1 MQVGPQAVRVLAGG
15 TGSGVPAETAEAA
28 LLWIDDPVGL
38 LGESPVAVADLWRA
52 VMVGAAGSRCEEIVV
67 VHPRNWPT
75 RRIDRVLAAANTVAD
90 RVSAVRL
97 GEWTSTGRRDAVGE
111 DRPPPRRRR
120 VLPLTA
126 AALAIVAAGATACW
140 TVLDAPMPGD
150 SAPPAP
156 SDEAAPIALRE
167 GRIAVQVP
175 REWTV
180 QRITGGPGSRRVQ
193 VSSPADPGVALHIT
207 QAYAPE
213 TTLAETAA
221 ALGRAIADQ
230 PAGIFLDFRP
240 EDAVAGRPAVTSREV
255 RPGREVRWAVLAAG
269 SGRISI
275 GCQSPPDRAE
285 AVAAACA
292 EALRSARHQ

>member
-38 LGESPVAVADLWRA
+38 LGESPVGVADLWRA

-67 VHPRNWPT
+67 VHPRDWPT

-90 RVSAVRL
+90 RVSAVRG
-97 GEWTSTGRRDAVGE
+97 GEWTSTSRCDAVGE
-111 DRPPPRRRR
+111 DHPPPRRRR

-126 AALAIVAAGATACW
+126 ATLSIAGAAACW
-140 TVLDAPMPGD
+140 TVLDDPMPGD

-156 SDEAAPIALRE
+156 SDEAAPIALLE

-175 REWTV
+175 PEWTV
-180 QRITGGPGSRRVQ
+180 QRITGGPGSRRLQ

-207 QAYAPE
+207 QADAPE

-221 ALGRAIADQ
+221 ALGRAIAAQ
-230 PAGIFLDFRP
+230 PAGIFLDFRS
-240 EDAVAGRPAVTSREV
+240 EDAVAGRPAVTYREV

-275 GCQSPPDRAE
+275 GCQSPPGRAE